1 VKKFAANNGFTLI
14 ELMITLV
21 VVIILVAIAAPS
33 FNSMIRDSRAATQAN
48 NLLSSLQVARS
59 EAINRGV
66 RVSMRNL
73 SNTPRVWEDG
83 WRIFTDWED
92 ADGVFD
98 GDLDQKDCSVDG
110 QDCLLME
117 QQALGN
123 NITLRTRPNGP
134 ISEALTFSP
143 SGEINAVGGGLGID
157 RFSLCIPGANQRDI
171 ILSAGGRARIEQ
183 GAVCP

>member
-1 VKKFAANNGFTLI
+1 MKKFAANNGFTLI

-33 FNSMIRDSRAATQAN
+33 FNSMIRDNRAATQAN
-48 NLLSSLQVARS
+48 NLLSSLQLARS

-66 RVSMRNL
+66 QVTMR
-73 SNTPRVWEDG
+73 SNTNNAWEDG
-83 WRIFTDWED
+83 WLVFTDWNG
-92 ADGVFD
+92 DGQIPAAN
-98 GDLDQKDCSVDG
+98 LNLKDCSVDG

-123 NITLRTRPNGP
+123 NITLTPGTNHAVG
-134 ISEALTFSP
+134 LTFLP
-143 SGEINAVGGGLGID
+143 SGEITAAGGGIGTGT
-157 RFSLCIPGANQRDI
+157 FNLCIPDANQRNI
-171 ILSAGGRARIEQ
+171 VISASGRARIDQ

>member
-1 VKKFAANNGFTLI
+1 MKKFAANNGFTLI

-66 RVSMRNL
+66 RVSMRRM
-73 SNTPRVWEDG
+73 SNTNSVWEDG
-83 WRIFTDWED
+83 WRIFTDWD
-92 ADGVFD
+92 GDGVFD
-98 GDLDQKDCSVDG
+98 GDLAVKDCSIDG

-117 QQALGN
+117 QQALAN
-123 NITLRTRPNGP
+123 NITLRTGGNYAVGVMF
-134 ISEALTFSP
+134 LP
-143 SGEINAVGGGLGID
+143 SGEVRRAGGAIGND
-157 RFSLCIPGANQRDI
+157 TFTLCIPDTVERNI
-171 ILSAGGRARIEQ
+171 IVGPGGRARIEQ
-183 GAVCP
+183 GVNLCP

>member
-1 VKKFAANNGFTLI
+1 MKKFAANNGFTLI

-66 RVSMRNL
+66 RVSMRRL
-73 SNTPRVWEDG
+73 SNSNSVWEDG
-83 WRIFTDWED
+83 WRIFTDWD
-92 ADGVFD
+92 GDGVFD
-98 GDLDQKDCSVDG
+98 GDLDEKDCSVDG

-117 QQALGN
+117 QQAVGN
-123 NITLRTRPNGP
+123 NISIGTGGNYTTWLGF
-134 ISEALTFSP
+134 LP
-143 SGEINAVGGGLGID
+143 SGAIVSSGLANDTFKISTPGTDTRCLKVNNVG
-157 RFSLCIPGANQRDI
+157 RP
-171 ILSAGGRARIEQ
+171 RIYIVAE
-183 GAVCP
+183 GAVC